1 MAPASIRTKNPGAMW
16 PGPIATKWGS
26 RKWVY
31 LNDGTGQGG
40 NGKGNKIAYFDTFE
54 DGICAQL
61 DLWRSSPRYKN
72 KMLKDALRVWSGGNH
87 VQDYINFVI
96 KRVPGITPETVMNDA
111 FWRGPQGLGFLKAQA
126 AHEAGQRYP
135 AADADWVNAQRRVM
149 KIVTKQTTKKST
161 GSVAGGGSAA
171 GAAVQQGLPLWAAI
185 AIGVGIAV
193 VIYAVWHFKNKKDA
207 DKEAVAQV
215 AGPLPEEAK

>member
-26 RKWVY
+26 RKWIY

-40 NGKGNKIAYFDTFE
+40 GGHGNKIAIFDTFE

-61 DLWRSSPRYKN
+61 DLWRSSPKYKG
-72 KMLKDALRVWSGGNH
+72 KKLRDALRVWSGGNN
-87 VQDYINFVI
+87 VLSYINFVTA
-96 KRVPGITPETVMNDA
+96 RVPGITPETVMDDA
-111 FWRGPQGLGFLKAQA
+111 FWRSPQGLGFLKAQA

-149 KIVTKQTTKKST
+149 KGVTAQTTKKST
-161 GSVAGGGSAA
+161 GSIAGGGAA
-171 GAAVQQGLPLWAAI
+171 TTAAVQQGLPLWAAI